1 MKVGIEINGVL
12 RDTITKI
19 LQVYEKWYID
29 NPLIEKKDGDFE
41 YGIIS
46 DITSLNLSQHLK
58 FQNEDEVYD
67 FLYTEHCMEIF
78 AHSPSVEMSTFVD
91 FNDFYVENRD
101 QHEILIVSDEIGKSK
116 PATLFFLS
124 KNGCL
129 CSNIK
134 FIYGDDIEKEWTKCD
149 LWITD
154 NKKIIDKCPSDKSS
168 IKFNTTYNEYFKHN
182 KEITK
187 LSEIWLKSSEN
198 TTTSMSMELPKNVE
212 QVTQ

>member
-1 MKVGIEINGVL
+1 MKIGIEVNGVL

-29 NPLIEKKDGDFE
+29 NPLIEKKEGDFE
-41 YGIIS
+41 YDIIS

-124 KNGCL
+124 KFGCQVEKVKFYSKITIDSMWDEVDVL
-129 CSNIK
+129 LTASPDLLLNHPENKKVIK
-134 FIYGDDIEKEWTKCD
+134 FESPYNTEIQKEVTIKEFKD
-149 LWITD
+149 LNETI
-154 NKKIIDKCPSDKSS
+154 KKLNVTSS
-168 IKFNTTYNEYFKHN
+168 
-182 KEITK
+182 
-187 LSEIWLKSSEN
+187 
-198 TTTSMSMELPKNVE
+198 
-212 QVTQ
+212 

>member
-1 MKVGIEINGVL
+1 MKIGIEVNGVL

-29 NPLIEKKDGDFE
+29 NHLIEKKEGDFE
-41 YGIIS
+41 YAIIS

-116 PATLFFLS
+116 PAALFFLS
-124 KNGCL
+124 KFGCQVEKVKFYSKITIDSMWDEVDVL
-129 CSNIK
+129 LTASPDLLLNHPENKKVIK
-134 FIYGDDIEKEWTKCD
+134 FESPY
-149 LWITD
+149 
-154 NKKIIDKCPSDKSS
+154 
-168 IKFNTTYNEYFKHN
+168 NTEIQ
-182 KEITK
+182 KEITIKEFKDLNETIKK
-187 LSEIWLKSSEN
+187 LNVTSS
-198 TTTSMSMELPKNVE
+198 
-212 QVTQ
+212 